1 MTNEEAL
8 NHFKNHEYMTDYSW
22 QDEMSEI
29 AIKAIE
35 KQIPKK
41 HHHTRIDHIVDDVRI
56 SVCPSCLAV
65 IPSHRTEYPNYCI
78 SCGTKIDWG
87 ESE

>member
-29 AIKAIE
+29 AIKAID

-41 HHHTRIDHIVDDVRI
+41 IKIE
-56 SVCPSCLAV
+56 
-65 IPSHRTEYPNYCI
+65 HRRTFDTYECECGTYLGNSFMMVKSNYCI
-78 SCGTKIDWG
+78 SCGQKIDWG